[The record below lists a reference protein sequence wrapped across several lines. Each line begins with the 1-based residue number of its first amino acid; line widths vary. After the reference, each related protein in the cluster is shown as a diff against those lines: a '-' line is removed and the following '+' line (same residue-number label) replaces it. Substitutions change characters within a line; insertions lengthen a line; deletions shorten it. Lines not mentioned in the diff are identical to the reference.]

1 MDKDDTDDRWRR
13 MALRSFMIISAARW
27 QAALLEIHELPSRRM
42 DPFWEDVQGGDG
54 APTVVLLSRAQVFAR
69 PMLPRSE
76 SVKHITLTPEEC
88 GSQHRE
94 LLPRGGRTFWFTCK
108 ACGSRWPRSREERL
122 R

>member
-1 MDKDDTDDRWRR
+1 
-13 MALRSFMIISAARW
+13 MAQDGAEESPDHQRGSMAGSAF
-27 QAALLEIHELPSRRM
+27 EIHELPSKRM
-42 DPFWEDVQGGDG
+42 DPFWEDVQEGEG

-88 GSQHRE
+88 APQHRQ
-94 LLPRGGRTFWFTCK
+94 LLHRGGRTFWFTCK
-108 ACGSRWPRSREERL
+108 ACGSRWPRTREERL